1 MDRKKRKWVKPV
13 VIILF
18 LIASFLEFIKIE
30 KKSSWG
36 ISLRREIA
44 STISGTIYALIGLII
59 WLFG

>member
-1 MDRKKRKWVKPV
+1 MNWWIKSITV
-13 VIILF
+13 ILF
-18 LIASFLEFIKIE
+18 IIASFLEFIKIE

-36 ISLRREIA
+36 ISWRREIA